1 MASRSVA
8 APAAAPVAAQPAV
21 LAVPAALPE
30 VSPGDPPFSGSPTS
44 SPPRSATTAETGVEL
59 DSDEEAL
66 WEALVLAGR
75 PAMQTMPTA
84 PSNVAIP
91 ELFDTVAVPAPP
103 TNLRER
109 IFELLVEGSD
119 YDSDKFDD
127 SQHDE
132 QKEDVPADQW
142 LFDSDDDDEDRPMLS
157 RLRRGD
163 ETAAWHPPL
172 PPASAVHPSNGQ
184 ENCYDPEA
192 EWDYSKPCEVVRL
205 LDVHGEVPHR
215 CYLVEWKCT
224 PLQRSREWMEKLD
237 KPWIREMM
245 QRVGDWKASGPKRV
259 FTRGNKKK
267 RDNASAAGTCFM
279 DGL

>member
-8 APAAAPVAAQPAV
+8 APAAAPVAAQPA
-21 LAVPAALPE
+21 ASPE
-30 VSPGDPPFSGSPTS
+30 VSPGDPPLSGSPTS
-44 SPPRSATTAETGVEL
+44 LPPRSATTAGTGVEL

-84 PSNVAIP
+84 PSNVAIS

-103 TNLRER
+103 SSLQER
-109 IFELLVEGSD
+109 IFELLVEDSD

-142 LFDSDDDDEDRPMLS
+142 LFDSDDDDEDKPMLS

-163 ETAAWHPPL
+163 ETAA
-172 PPASAVHPSNGQ
+172 
-184 ENCYDPEA
+184 
-192 EWDYSKPCEVVRL
+192 
-205 LDVHGEVPHR
+205 
-215 CYLVEWKCT
+215 
-224 PLQRSREWMEKLD
+224 
-237 KPWIREMM
+237 
-245 QRVGDWKASGPKRV
+245 
-259 FTRGNKKK
+259 
-267 RDNASAAGTCFM
+267 
-279 DGL
+279 